1 MVSNPNFYGAS
12 TTGTPSQLKDG
23 VDFPHTGLI
32 KALSDGLG
40 QNYAISGFDITFD
53 SATQIDVGAGVIIR
67 DGKRIPVAG
76 VDNLTLIN
84 TYTNGF
90 HLLVANNHATAPVL
104 EIINPT
110 AVNEVPQYRNSQS
123 SPSAG
128 ADTIIAVITHDGNNP
143 MPVQYLTVHKTEN
156 SLSIGHDS
164 SGYTES
170 GNITGDANSIDIVS
184 TPTDADINITPNGTG
199 KTVIKNMVATG
210 LTDADGDT
218 KIQVE
223 ESADEDIIRF
233 DTAGS
238 ERMII
243 TETGLVGIN
252 QATPTHALDIKAS
265 GSEGIRL
272 YRTNHGEVEINIDSQ
287 NSDARV
293 SFSDAG
299 TDKWCLGK
307 YDTDS
312 SFRISQDGVLG
323 TDDAIIVD
331 SSRNVGI
338 GNVAP
343 AAKLDVTG
351 NIISSGTISG
361 DVVDTTISLNN
372 AGSRKIGVQLNADS
386 SISAS
391 GITEHMYG
399 KPSDAL
405 TNANVLTLGKE
416 HHLIGLDSSAT
427 NSASHQAAGNFLESN
442 PLTYVGSGAMSD
454 TTGTNIELITK
465 GAQTILAGGSH
476 TYTNQEVFGGHAGF
490 IALPDA
496 TNHQSQKVTLTNI
509 TSFGLYILVSDS
521 SNGALRAKI
530 NGGLSPMSSPYR
542 VYGNRGVDMT
552 KILMYAGG
560 SPTYVCAGQGQV
572 QWDAYL
578 LKPRESVTFASY
590 AIGSDSSN
598 TYQAFLEQ
606 GLSWEA
612 GKGHWFVH
620 STSSPSSGMAAIQS
634 VSGGTVHV
642 PVHLTGT
649 SFMCG
654 ASTTIV
660 LPPTPPIGTQYAF
673 LSIGGTQTVQ
683 CSAGHIADNE
693 FAAFTSTADEL
704 FELSTTA
711 LGITTSIAAGE
722 GRTFVYVDTGMWQVI
737 G

>member
-1 MVSNPNFYGAS
+1 
-12 TTGTPSQLKDG
+12 
-23 VDFPHTGLI
+23 
-32 KALSDGLG
+32 LG

-252 QATPTHALDIKAS
+252 QATPTHALDVKAS

-272 YRTNHGEVEINIDSQ
+272 YRTNSGEVEINIDSQ
-287 NSDARV
+287 TGDARV

-307 YDTDS
+307 YD
-312 SFRISQDGVLG
+312 
-323 TDDAIIVD
+323 
-331 SSRNVGI
+331 
-338 GNVAP
+338 
-343 AAKLDVTG
+343 
-351 NIISSGTISG
+351 
-361 DVVDTTISLNN
+361 
-372 AGSRKIGVQLNADS
+372 
-386 SISAS
+386 
-391 GITEHMYG
+391 
-399 KPSDAL
+399 
-405 TNANVLTLGKE
+405 
-416 HHLIGLDSSAT
+416 
-427 NSASHQAAGNFLESN
+427 
-442 PLTYVGSGAMSD
+442 
-454 TTGTNIELITK
+454 
-465 GAQTILAGGSH
+465 
-476 TYTNQEVFGGHAGF
+476 
-490 IALPDA
+490 
-496 TNHQSQKVTLTNI
+496 
-509 TSFGLYILVSDS
+509 
-521 SNGALRAKI
+521 
-530 NGGLSPMSSPYR
+530 
-542 VYGNRGVDMT
+542 
-552 KILMYAGG
+552 
-560 SPTYVCAGQGQV
+560 
-572 QWDAYL
+572 
-578 LKPRESVTFASY
+578 
-590 AIGSDSSN
+590 
-598 TYQAFLEQ
+598 
-606 GLSWEA
+606 
-612 GKGHWFVH
+612 
-620 STSSPSSGMAAIQS
+620 
-634 VSGGTVHV
+634 
-642 PVHLTGT
+642 
-649 SFMCG
+649 
-654 ASTTIV
+654 
-660 LPPTPPIGTQYAF
+660 
-673 LSIGGTQTVQ
+673 
-683 CSAGHIADNE
+683 
-693 FAAFTSTADEL
+693 
-704 FELSTTA
+704 
-711 LGITTSIAAGE
+711 
-722 GRTFVYVDTGMWQVI
+722 
-737 G
+737 